1 MHAKD
6 TEEIAN
12 SVDPDQTAPGGAV
25 CSGVCTVFSEL
36 SILKLNM
43 TEITFK
49 GGKLQ
54 IIHCKPS
61 HPPTCN
67 MKYYMHYEFFSTSL
81 FKQKKNLK
89 CKNCKKKKIFY
100 KMRVFE

>member
-49 GGKLQ
+49 
-54 IIHCKPS
+54 
-61 HPPTCN
+61 
-67 MKYYMHYEFFSTSL
+67 EV
-81 FKQKKNLK
+81 
-89 CKNCKKKKIFY
+89 NCKSFI
-100 KMRVFE
+100 VNHHTHPHAI